1 MTNIKKSAAIAAA
14 VSVIASLAIPFFN
27 PQQNMQTSAASLSTE
42 MKKAYPDSREVYNTL
57 MSFESKY
64 PQGTPWG
71 NDKYFTWKGGT
82 YSTGYG
88 CAGFAFMLSDAAFGN
103 LPAKFLRTFNPSTV
117 QVGDILHY
125 NNHFIVVLERASNG
139 FIVAEG
145 NVNQQVMWGRLI
157 TDAEI
162 RANFEHHITR
172 YPEVVLGDVN
182 LDGKIDSSDS
192 SVVLEDFALIQTGN
206 SSLFNDST
214 KKAADVNKDGRADSV
229 DASKILEYYGLLS
242 TGRNPSWN

>member
-1 MTNIKKSAAIAAA
+1 
-14 VSVIASLAIPFFN
+14 
-27 PQQNMQTSAASLSTE
+27 
-42 MKKAYPDSREVYNTL
+42 
-57 MSFESKY
+57 
-64 PQGTPWG
+64 
-71 NDKYFTWKGGT
+71 
-82 YSTGYG
+82 
-88 CAGFAFMLSDAAFGN
+88 MLSDAAFGN

-172 YPEVVLGDVN
+172 YPEVILGDVN
-182 LDGKIDSSDS
+182 LDGVASLLDVVYLNKALAG
-192 SVVLEDFALIQTGN
+192 SVTLNE
-206 SSLFNDST
+206 
-214 KKAADVNKDGRADSV
+214 KAALNAAYFH
-229 DASKILEYYGLLS
+229 ASAY
-242 TGRNPSWN
+242 NQ